1 MRFYLNCIAIG
12 AIFLTLGGCFKLDLP
27 DSSIGGIAFGVSG
40 KMDNNP
46 FYIGL
51 DSFDYEFTTGTT
63 SSMDLSVFQGS
74 FSSFDSR
81 NWELNFQIRNNQSGN
96 SFDSAYW
103 SMPGNLPFYS
113 SGMTSVTSFIP
124 VQYGL
129 FSTGGDLDASKTKIQ
144 PGNIE
149 ILGSQNTVNL
159 PAGNNYTFCT
169 EYKDDLGEGKFCCLL
184 RPEANIPV
192 LGVDF
197 GISALSLNDTPLT
210 AFLYGDDTVQ
220 GNYEWST
227 GASGNSIIINSP
239 GTYAVTFTDIN
250 GNKVSHEKK
259 VAYNITNTGFQAAGV
274 YPDMSLGTVFQAPN
288 PDILSTV
295 EINLKDEE
303 GKVYS
308 SGNQSQP
315 SSSYFEVEE
324 VRFIEPDF
332 FRLQRV
338 MALKVKFRCKL
349 VAPDSEA
356 KELTEM
362 KGWIGVGIN

>member
-27 DSSIGGIAFGVSG
+27 DSSTGGIAYGVSG

-51 DSFDYEFTTGTT
+51 DSFDYELTTGTT
-63 SSMDLSVFQGS
+63 NSMDLSVFQGG
-74 FSSFDSR
+74 FGSFDNR

-103 SMPGNLPFYS
+103 SMSRNLPFYS
-113 SGMTSVTSFIP
+113 ANLESITNLLP
-124 VQYGL
+124 VQYEL
-129 FSTGGDLDASKTKIQ
+129 FSTSGNLSDAKTNIQ
-144 PGNIE
+144 PGNFE
-149 ILGSQNTVNL
+149 IPGLQNIVNL
-159 PAGNNYTFCT
+159 PVGNNYTFCT
-169 EYKDDLGEGKFCCLL
+169 EYTDQLGEGKFCCML

-197 GISALSLNDTPLT
+197 GISALSLNNTPLT
-210 AFLYGDDTVQ
+210 AYLYGDDTMQ
-220 GNYEWST
+220 GTFEWST
-227 GASGNSIIINSP
+227 GATGNSLIINSP
-239 GTYAVTFTDIN
+239 GTYAVTFTDVQ

-259 VAYNITNTGFQAAGV
+259 IAYNTANTGFQAGEV
-274 YPDMSLGTVFQAPN
+274 YPDINLGAVFQSPN
-288 PDILSTV
+288 PDIFSSV
-295 EINLKDEE
+295 EINLKDKE

-308 SGNQSQP
+308 SGIQTQP

-349 VAPDSEA
+349 VSPDSDV